1 MGTKNMEACKLSST
15 QMRPTHAAIA
25 EIGQSVKLNN
35 KIVFGGLF
43 LVIAVSCATF
53 GLTLGAVE
61 LAKEA
66 KVSDTGVLTSMTGQ
80 PVKVQCQKGSDK
92 AAQQGQVTAPDPE
105 NCSACNTSYCWTNY
119 NHITNFW
126 GPPNLGSCRNVK
138 CHCDL
143 GTGPGEC
150 CDRPYQGDEVTC
162 TAWGSNRCQQ
172 DRTADAFQYCCE
184 SPPTTMGPCAACAAA
199 GTIVQ
204 DMAELV
210 GTAVEDLPDIGG
222 P

>member
-1 MGTKNMEACKLSST
+1 MGIIPMEACKLSST

-80 PVKVQCQKGSDK
+80 PVKVQCDTGSDK
-92 AAQQGQVTAPDPE
+92 AVFGSPAAICGG
-105 NCSACNTSYCWTNY
+105 CGTSFWAWDNPNY
-119 NHITNFW
+119 WFYRTPPW
-126 GPPNLGSCRNVK
+126 GDMCTQVK
-138 CHCDL
+138 CDCQIDN
-143 GTGPGEC
+143 GTN
-150 CDRPYQGDEVTC
+150 D
-162 TAWGSNRCQQ
+162 
-172 DRTADAFQYCCE
+172 
-184 SPPTTMGPCAACAAA
+184 
-199 GTIVQ
+199 
-204 DMAELV
+204 
-210 GTAVEDLPDIGG
+210 
-222 P
+222 

>member
-1 MGTKNMEACKLSST
+1 MGPHPCSVAERPSFFKPPIPMEACKLSST

-80 PVKVQCQKGSDK
+80 PVKVQCGNGVDK
-92 AAQQGQVTAPDPE
+92 VVCTGGEDDDP
-105 NCSACNTSYCWTNY
+105 
-119 NHITNFW
+119 
-126 GPPNLGSCRNVK
+126 
-138 CHCDL
+138 
-143 GTGPGEC
+143 
-150 CDRPYQGDEVTC
+150 
-162 TAWGSNRCQQ
+162 RCP
-172 DRTADAFQYCCE
+172 AK
-184 SPPTTMGPCAACAAA
+184 S
-199 GTIVQ
+199 
-204 DMAELV
+204 
-210 GTAVEDLPDIGG
+210 
-222 P
+222 

>member
-1 MGTKNMEACKLSST
+1 MGIIPMEACKLSST

-80 PVKVQCQKGSDK
+80 PVKVQCQNGQDK
-92 AAQQGQVTAPDPE
+92 T
-105 NCSACNTSYCWTNY
+105 
-119 NHITNFW
+119 
-126 GPPNLGSCRNVK
+126 
-138 CHCDL
+138 
-143 GTGPGEC
+143 
-150 CDRPYQGDEVTC
+150 
-162 TAWGSNRCQQ
+162 
-172 DRTADAFQYCCE
+172 
-184 SPPTTMGPCAACAAA
+184 
-199 GTIVQ
+199 
-204 DMAELV
+204 LV
-210 GTAVEDLPDIGG
+210 GGAMASDGAA
-222 P
+222 